1 MSIPRRLWFDLHS
14 WVGLKLCVFMSFI
27 CLTGT
32 LAVLA
37 HEIDWLLTPEMR
49 VTPTA
54 KPASWGTQLEAARR
68 TYPGWKLDRMNAGEG
83 SRFATQFPAKTPEGR
98 LRHVWTDPYTGTVTG
113 DTGWFNVHRFLR
125 NTHRHLMM
133 PVKYGVPIVCSLAI
147 VLLISLATSFFIYKK
162 WWRGFFKWPRGERS
176 RRFWGDVHRL
186 AGVWSLWFV
195 LLIAL
200 TGVWYLVEELG
211 LDAPSVEWTEVAKPA
226 KANEKVIDGA
236 AVDRAAASAA
246 RDWPGLEIRGVAL
259 DAKRGIITLEGE
271 ANAVLVRE
279 RVNAL
284 RYDTRGVLLQRVAGT
299 DLGIHQRISEMAD
312 PLHFGNFAGLPVKL
326 LWFVAGALL
335 TTLSITGSYL
345 YGLRV
350 LASIKAPKPCE
361 GKARERGIP
370 PSLRAS
376 LAWQR
381 AWHAMSYW
389 RWLWVVLA
397 FVWLWS
403 MPQEISK

>member
-1 MSIPRRLWFDLHS
+1 MPIPRRLWFDLHS
-14 WVGLKLCVFMSFI
+14 WVGLKLCLFMSFV

-37 HEIDWLLTPEMR
+37 HEIDWLVTPEMR

-54 KPASWGTQLEAARR
+54 QQASWGTQLEAARR
-68 TYPGWKLDRMNAGEG
+68 AYPGWELNRLKAGE
-83 SRFATQFPAKTPEGR
+83 SIRFATVLPAKTTEGR
-98 LRHVWTDPYTGTVTG
+98 LRHVWVDPYRGTVTG

-147 VLLISLATSFFIYKK
+147 VLLISFATSFFIYKK

-200 TGVWYLVEELG
+200 TGLWYLVEELG
-211 LDAPSVEWTEVAKPA
+211 LDAPSPQWHTVTEAHAHPF
-226 KANEKVIDGA
+226 VIDGA
-236 AVDRAAASAA
+236 AVDRAVAQAA
-246 RDWPGLEIRGVAL
+246 RDWPVLIIRGVAV
-259 DAKRGIITLEGE
+259 DEKRGIITLEGQ
-271 ANAVLVRE
+271 ADAVLVRD

-284 RYDTRGVLLQRVAGT
+284 RYDSHGVLLEGVAGA
-299 DLGIHQRISEMAD
+299 DLGVHQRISEMAD

-326 LWFVAGALL
+326 AWFTFGVLL
-335 TTLSITGSYL
+335 TTLSITGTYL
-345 YGLRV
+345 YGLRALGSRKPAV
-350 LASIKAPKPCE
+350 AQSRVPRNAAEAPSF
-361 GKARERGIP
+361 ATAWRM
-370 PSLRAS
+370 
-376 LAWQR
+376 AWQ
-381 AWHAMSYW
+381 AMRHW
-389 RWLWVVLA
+389 RWLWLLLA
-397 FVWLWS
+397 AIWLWL
-403 MPQEISK
+403 MQAEIAK